1 MKNFSLPRLALV
13 LWFFFFSFISVIN
26 YVFGTGRHGILD
38 TIVYSAFM
46 VVVSLVCLGF
56 IEDMA

>member
-13 LWFFFFSFISVIN
+13 LWFFFFCLMSIGWYLFANS
-26 YVFGTGRHGILD
+26 RHGILD
-38 TIVYSAFM
+38 TIVYSAMM
-46 VVVSLVCLGF
+46 VVVCLVCLGF